1 MADRTLMD
9 IKDKNARVRCSA
21 SDQGAR
27 GSVPVS
33 AAQLVQ
39 RYVAVIGRSK
49 RRKGEYWGGGG
60 DWVMLSVMVARK
72 LVL

>member
-1 MADRTLMD
+1 MTDRTLMD
-9 IKDKNARVRCSA
+9 IKDKNARARCSA
-21 SDQGAR
+21 SDQGER

-39 RYVAVIGRSK
+39 GYVAVIGRSK
-49 RRKGEYWGGGG
+49 HRKSEYWGG
-60 DWVMLSVMVARK
+60 DWVMLSMIFASM